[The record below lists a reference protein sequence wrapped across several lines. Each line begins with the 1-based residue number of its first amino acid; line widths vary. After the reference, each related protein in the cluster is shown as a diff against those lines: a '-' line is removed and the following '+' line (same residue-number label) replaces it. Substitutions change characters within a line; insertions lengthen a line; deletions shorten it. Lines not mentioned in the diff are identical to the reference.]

1 MKGKDAQFR
10 QETAEP
16 DLFLTTRTVYSPQ
29 AVIVRPWL
37 LGEGRRRVFNTVE
50 VEE

>member
-16 DLFLTTRTVYSPQ
+16 DLFPHDLAVYSPE
-29 AVIVRPWL
+29 AVFVRPWL